1 MVLVEALK
9 AGLPVISFDIKCG
22 PSDVIVDGVNG
33 YLIEPFNIE
42 KMSEKINMLIKN
54 VVKREEFS
62 ANAESTL
69 EEFDTEIIIK
79 KWINMLE
86 EINDG
91 SKNSKKKWRTY
102 NC

>member
-1 MVLVEALK
+1 
-9 AGLPVISFDIKCG
+9 
-22 PSDVIVDGVNG
+22 
-33 YLIEPFNIE
+33 
-42 KMSEKINMLIKN
+42 MSEKINMLIKN

-91 SKNSKKKWRTY
+91 SKNM
-102 NC
+102 

>member
-54 VVKREEFS
+54 VVKERRIFS
-62 ANAESTL
+62 
-69 EEFDTEIIIK
+69 K
-79 KWINMLE
+79 CWKVR
-86 EINDG
+86 
-91 SKNSKKKWRTY
+91 SKNLTQKLL
-102 NC
+102 